1 MMDKIVGW
9 IQAHGEGLGRP
20 KLPGDKPVSSLA
32 IPMMTLCIIDQMKT
46 MDSSLCYDYLTQWA
60 LQDALKHVQVTRNT
74 LSGSIISVISL
85 CVVLSVSVCSS
96 VSLCV

>member
-32 IPMMTLCIIDQMKT
+32 IPMITLCIIDQMKT
-46 MDSSLCYDYLTQWA
+46 MDSSLCYDDLTQWA

-74 LSGSIISVISL
+74 LSGSNISIICQSL
-85 CVVLSVSVCSS
+85 LAVLSVSV
-96 VSLCV
+96 

>member
-20 KLPGDKPVSSLA
+20 TLPGDKPVSSLA

-46 MDSSLCYDYLTQWA
+46 MDSSLCYDDLTQWA
-60 LQDALKHVQVTRNT
+60 LQDALKHVQVTWNT
-74 LSGSIISVISL
+74 LSGRNISIISL
-85 CVVLSVSVCSS
+85 CSS

>member
-46 MDSSLCYDYLTQWA
+46 MDSSLCYDDLTQWA
-60 LQDALKHVQVTRNT
+60 LQDALKHVQVRRNT
-74 LSGSIISVISL
+74 LSGSNISIICQSL
-85 CVVLSVSVCSS
+85 CSS